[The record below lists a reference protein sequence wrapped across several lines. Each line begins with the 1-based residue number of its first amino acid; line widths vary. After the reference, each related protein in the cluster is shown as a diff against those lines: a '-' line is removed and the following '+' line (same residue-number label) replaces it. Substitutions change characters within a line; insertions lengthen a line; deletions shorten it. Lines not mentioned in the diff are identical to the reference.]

1 MKSIYIAGPITGK
14 PHFREVFNRAE
25 LDLLNKGW
33 IVLNPAR
40 LPAGMSESAYM
51 DICLAMVR
59 QADALVML
67 PGWDDSQGASCER
80 LLAVKMGKKIAY
92 SVRDVASVLP

>member
-1 MKSIYIAGPITGK
+1 MRSIYIAGPITGK
-14 PHFREVFNRAE
+14 PHFRDEFNRAE
-25 LDLLNKGW
+25 LVLLGKGW

-59 QADALVML
+59 NADALVML

-80 LLAVKMGKKIAY
+80 LLAIKMGKKIHY
-92 SVRDVASVLP
+92 HVRDVAKVAA